1 MTVAPPLLVTG
12 LLYSPHCVAVVM
24 SSIVYELL
32 ELKTVPAGA
41 ARVIVE

>member
-1 MTVAPPLLVTG
+1 MAPPLVVTR
-12 LLYSPHCVAVVM
+12 LSNPHCVAVVR
-24 SSIVYELL
+24 SSIVYVSL